1 MVGAEDAVDQTD
13 GDLSAFEGDG
23 VTIACSYKT
32 SANTASLLW
41 YKQQANGFPE
51 FMLIRNTYNTDGT
64 TEEMFKER
72 FQSKVNTA
80 SKTVPLTIKN
90 LQVSDS
96 AVYYCALQ
104 PTVTAAHSAHTET
117 TWIAF
122 SNLVI

>member
-1 MVGAEDAVDQTD
+1 MVGGEDAVDQTD

-32 SANTASLLW
+32 SANSASLLW

-51 FMLIRNTYNTDGT
+51 FMLITHAYNRETQK
-64 TEEMFKER
+64 EEMFKER

-80 SKTVPLTIKN
+80 SKTVPLTIQN

-104 PTVTAAHSAHTET
+104 PTVTAAHLTLKQKLHM
-117 TWIAF
+117 
-122 SNLVI
+122 

>member
-32 SANTASLLW
+32 SANSASLLW

-51 FMLIRNTYNTDGT
+51 FMLITHAYNREAQK
-64 TEEMFKER
+64 EEMFKER
-72 FQSKVNTA
+72 FHSKVNTA
-80 SKTVPLTIKN
+80 SKTVPLTIQN

-96 AVYYCALQ
+96 AVYYCALK
-104 PTVTAAHSAHTET
+104 PTVTAAHSALIQKLHG
-117 TWIAF
+117 
-122 SNLVI
+122 